1 MGLAVDRELVLR
13 ARGGDKDA
21 FASLVGASFGRLNA
35 VARLILHD
43 TELAE
48 DAVQD
53 ALVDAWRDLRGL
65 RDPDRFDAWLHRV
78 LVNACYTQ
86 ARRRSKHQ
94 VQEIHVLPED
104 QPATFDAER
113 SIALSDEIER
123 GLRRLPVDQRTLLV
137 LVYYLD
143 LPVTEAADIVGI
155 PLGTAK
161 SRLHRAINGLRAELA
176 AVEREAVMAGE
187 GSV

>member
-1 MGLAVDRELVLR
+1 VDRELVIR

-21 FASLVGASFGRLNA
+21 FASLIGASFGRLNA

-53 ALVDAWRDLRGL
+53 ALFVAWRDLRGL

-78 LVNACYTQ
+78 LINACYTQ
-86 ARRRSKHQ
+86 ARRRSKRRI
-94 VQEIHVLPED
+94 QEIGALPED
-104 QPATFDAER
+104 QPVAFDAER
-113 SIALSDEIER
+113 TVAMSDELER
-123 GLRRLPVDQRTLLV
+123 GLRRLPVDQRSLLV
-137 LVYYLD
+137 LIYYLD
-143 LPVTEAADIVGI
+143 LPVPEAADVLGI

-161 SRLHRAINGLRAELA
+161 SRLHRAITGLRAELA
-176 AVEREAVMAGE
+176 AVEREAAVAGE
-187 GSV
+187 GLA